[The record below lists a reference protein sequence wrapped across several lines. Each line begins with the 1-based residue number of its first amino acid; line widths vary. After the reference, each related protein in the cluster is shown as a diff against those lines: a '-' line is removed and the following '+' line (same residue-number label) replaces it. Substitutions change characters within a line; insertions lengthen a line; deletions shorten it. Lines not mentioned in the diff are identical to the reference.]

1 MLSIWRYNLA
11 GLSFFFVINI
21 RKGSG
26 SLQVIIGGSGNRPS
40 MLMFGGSTVDAEGLI
55 GTEGLRKSPG
65 FPGTSILGLN

>member
-1 MLSIWRYNLA
+1 MLA
-11 GLSFFFVINI
+11 GLSFFFVISI

-65 FPGTSILGLN
+65 FPGTSMLGLN